1 MGCSHNN
8 NHVLFYLQISMVS
21 QHGQPSEHQVSCHNT
36 LWLFYIAICGL
47 VAIALPLR
55 GWLLF
60 IRNIP
65 ISIVI
70 QSLIVFESACS
81 DLILFPR
88 KFENVYVGWGQKYSS
103 ENYSPPAPPIPQEEY
118 PSGPEI
124 TEADDPTV
132 EEENA
137 LRAAQ
142 QEAFE
147 EAEDEGD
154 DEDYDDDDD

>member
-1 MGCSHNN
+1 MA
-8 NHVLFYLQISMVS
+8 S
-21 QHGQPSEHQVSCHNT
+21 QDGQLSEHQASCHNT
-36 LWLFYIAICGL
+36 LWRFYTAICGL
-47 VAIALPLR
+47 VVIALPLT
-55 GWLLF
+55 GWLLQVF
-60 IRNIP
+60 LTNINVL
-65 ISIVI
+65 IST
-70 QSLIVFESACS
+70 
-81 DLILFPR
+81 DNILFAAVHVPLIIPRITRSFVILFLR

-103 ENYSPPAPPIPQEEY
+103 ENYSPPAPPIPQDEY

-147 EAEDEGD
+147 DAEDEGD
-154 DEDYDDDDD
+154 DDDFDDDDD

>member
-1 MGCSHNN
+1 MSTAFCSLRRL
-8 NHVLFYLQISMVS
+8 VLKTS
-21 QHGQPSEHQVSCHNT
+21 GP
-36 LWLFYIAICGL
+36 
-47 VAIALPLR
+47 
-55 GWLLF
+55 
-60 IRNIP
+60 IP
-65 ISIVI
+65 KIII
-70 QSLIVFESACS
+70 T
-81 DLILFPR
+81 R

-103 ENYSPPAPPIPQEEY
+103 ENYSPPAPPAPQEEY

-124 TEADDPTV
+124 TEVDDPTV

-147 EAEDEGD
+147 EAEDEGE

>member
-1 MGCSHNN
+1 MP
-8 NHVLFYLQISMVS
+8 
-21 QHGQPSEHQVSCHNT
+21 QHS
-36 LWLFYIAICGL
+36 
-47 VAIALPLR
+47 VAILHSNLWPGGHCFAVERLVT
-55 GWLLF
+55 F
-60 IRNIP
+60 HSEY
-65 ISIVI
+65 SIVI

-103 ENYSPPAPPIPQEEY
+103 ENYSPPAPPIAQEEY

>member
-1 MGCSHNN
+1 MQW
-8 NHVLFYLQISMVS
+8 F
-21 QHGQPSEHQVSCHNT
+21 
-36 LWLFYIAICGL
+36 A
-47 VAIALPLR
+47 
-55 GWLLF
+55 
-60 IRNIP
+60 
-65 ISIVI
+65 
-70 QSLIVFESACS
+70 QSYVT
-81 DLILFPR
+81 LFPR

-103 ENYSPPAPPIPQEEY
+103 ENYSPPAPPAPQEEY

-147 EAEDEGD
+147 EAED
-154 DEDYDDDDD
+154 DDDDDFDDDDDWGAVRVIVGQLGIGS